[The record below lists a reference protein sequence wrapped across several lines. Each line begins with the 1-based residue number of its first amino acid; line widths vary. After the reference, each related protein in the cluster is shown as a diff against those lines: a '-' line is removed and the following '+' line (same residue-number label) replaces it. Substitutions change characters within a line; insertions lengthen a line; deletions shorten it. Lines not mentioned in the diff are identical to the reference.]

1 MNMYIFY
8 TSNTCSCSHAKS
20 TPLSMTSFKPRLLQ
34 DKRYYPKMVLK
45 EQLLNH
51 ARISKEFFN
60 NPLLKLVAQK
70 RCGVCITGF
79 QTNICLR

>member
-20 TPLSMTSFKPRLLQ
+20 TPLSMTSFKPRLSQ
-34 DKRYYPKMVLK
+34 DKRYYPKMVLE

-51 ARISKEFFN
+51 AKISK
-60 NPLLKLVAQK
+60 K
-70 RCGVCITGF
+70 
-79 QTNICLR
+79 